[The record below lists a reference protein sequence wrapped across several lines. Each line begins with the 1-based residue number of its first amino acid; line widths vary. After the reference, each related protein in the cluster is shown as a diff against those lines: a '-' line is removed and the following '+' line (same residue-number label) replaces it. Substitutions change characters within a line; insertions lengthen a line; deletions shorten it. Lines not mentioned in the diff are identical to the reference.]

1 MAKDIT
7 KTYLILFV
15 EKDFD
20 LKSSPQGDDMFLNPL
35 FSVALLVSSSWVSA
49 QTSAASLNVN
59 TKKVEAPKPAAG
71 TDKTDQLITNR
82 NLRSVNGSLSTWSF
96 ASTWN
101 YQGGDINKPIGSS
114 RPNVTGSQDVALV
127 QNLSGTVGISY
138 RLTQVDRLTLGMGV
152 QMASPFSSSPDSKF
166 SANGR
171 REFERTQGKPDAANP
186 QLAYRRIMKP
196 LGVQSILTATST
208 YYTQDALVDRGLESK
223 NEVSLNSL
231 YDFGG
236 SKFSAGLVVQGGF
249 FTHNKDDLKLRG
261 VQPQY
266 EFYALPIT
274 EFEINDF
281 MNWRAVYRY
290 YWYQQ
295 NRAQKSSEWTTLDPT
310 ISTGI
315 GFSVTRDI
323 FLYPNIQFNP
333 ENIRADRTNVGFSA
347 NINLF

>member
-1 MAKDIT
+1 MFFKSMMSFALVLT
-7 KTYLILFV
+7 SSGLF
-15 EKDFD
+15 
-20 LKSSPQGDDMFLNPL
+20 
-35 FSVALLVSSSWVSA
+35 A
-49 QTSAASLNVN
+49 QTSSTSMNLSN
-59 TKKVEAPKPAAG
+59 TKVGEVKKLPG
-71 TDKTDQLITNR
+71 QDKTDQLITNR
-82 NLRSVNGSLSTWSF
+82 NLRSLNGSLSTWSF

-101 YQGGDINKPIGSS
+101 YQGGDINKPVGSS
-114 RPNVTGSQDVALV
+114 RPNVTGAKDVALV

-138 RLTQVDRLTLGMGV
+138 RLTEVDRFTFGIGL
-152 QMASPFSSSPDSKF
+152 QMASPFSDEADSKF
-166 SANGR
+166 TESGR
-171 REFERTQGKPDAANP
+171 REFNRTQGELDASNP
-186 QLAYRRIMKP
+186 QLAYRRVMKP
-196 LGVQSILTATST
+196 FGVQSILTATST

-223 NEVSLNSL
+223 NEVSMNSL

-236 SKFSAGLVVQGGF
+236 SRFSAGVVFQGAF
-249 FTHNKDDLKLRG
+249 FTHNKDDQALQAG
-261 VQPQY
+261 QAAY

-295 NRAQKSSEWTTLDPT
+295 NRAQSSSEWTTLEPT
-310 ISTGI
+310 ISSGI

-333 ENIRADRTNVGFSA
+333 EDIRADRTNIGLSA

>member
-1 MAKDIT
+1 
-7 KTYLILFV
+7 
-15 EKDFD
+15 
-20 LKSSPQGDDMFLNPL
+20 MFLKTILLMTLSL
-35 FSVALLVSSSWVSA
+35 FSQWLLAQSSS
-49 QTSAASLNVN
+49 VN
-59 TKKVEAPKPAAG
+59 ISVPNSTPAPESTNSSSMSIAPAKKAPG
-71 TDKTDQLITNR
+71 EDKADQLITNR
-82 NLRSVNGSLSTWSF
+82 NMRSLNGSLSTWSF

-101 YQGGDINKPIGSS
+101 YQGGDINAPIGSS
-114 RPNVTGSQDVALV
+114 RPNVTGSKDVALV
-127 QNLSGTVGISY
+127 QNLSANIGVSY
-138 RLTQVDRLTLGMGV
+138 RLTETDRLTLGLGL
-152 QMASPFSSSPDSKF
+152 QMASPFSRDPDDKF
-166 SANGR
+166 SESGR
-171 REFERTQGKPDAANP
+171 REFNRTQGDMDASNP
-186 QLAYRRIMKP
+186 QLVYRRVMKP

-208 YYTQDALVDRGLESK
+208 YFTQDALVDRGFESK
-223 NEVSLNSL
+223 NEITLNSL

-236 SKFSAGLVVQGGF
+236 SRFSAGVVFQGAI
-249 FTHNKDDLKLRG
+249 FTHNKDDANLQA
-261 VQPQY
+261 VQAKH

-295 NRAQKSSEWTTLDPT
+295 NRDQRSSEWTTLDPT

-333 ENIRADRTNVGFSA
+333 EDVRADRTNIGMSA

>member
-1 MAKDIT
+1 MHSRAIIT
-7 KTYLILFV
+7 SAIL
-15 EKDFD
+15 
-20 LKSSPQGDDMFLNPL
+20 LAASSVF
-35 FSVALLVSSSWVSA
+35 A
-49 QTSAASLNVN
+49 QTTSAD
-59 TKKVEAPKPAAG
+59 KVPAAPTVSTKEVDTAAKPSG
-71 TDKTDQLITNR
+71 SDKTDQLITNR
-82 NLRSVNGSLSTWSF
+82 NMRSLNGSLSTWSF

-138 RLTQVDRLTLGMGV
+138 RMTDVDRLTVGIGL
-152 QMASPFSSSPDSKF
+152 QMASPFSDEADSRF
-166 SANGR
+166 TNSGR
-171 REFERTQGKPDAANP
+171 KEFDRTQGELDASNP
-186 QLAYRRIMKP
+186 QIAYRRVMKP
-196 LGVQSILTATST
+196 FGVQSILTATST
-208 YYTQDALVDRGLESK
+208 YFTQDALVDRGFESK
-223 NEVSLNSL
+223 NEVTMNSL

-236 SKFSAGLVVQGGF
+236 SRFSAGVVFQGAF
-249 FTHNKDDLKLRG
+249 FTHNKDDQNLQAG
-261 VQPQY
+261 QAAY

-274 EFEINDF
+274 EFEINDI

-295 NRAQKSSEWTTLDPT
+295 NRAQSSSEWTTLEPT

-315 GFSVTRDI
+315 GFAITRDI

-333 ENIRADRTNVGFSA
+333 EDVRADRTNLGLSA

>member
-1 MAKDIT
+1 MHSRAIIT
-7 KTYLILFV
+7 SAIL
-15 EKDFD
+15 
-20 LKSSPQGDDMFLNPL
+20 LAASSVF
-35 FSVALLVSSSWVSA
+35 A
-49 QTSAASLNVN
+49 QTTSSA
-59 TKKVEAPKPAAG
+59 KVPAAPTVSTKEVDTSAKPSG
-71 TDKTDQLITNR
+71 SDKTDQLITNR
-82 NLRSVNGSLSTWSF
+82 NMRSLNGSLSTWSF

-101 YQGGDINKPIGSS
+101 YQGGDVNKPIGSS

-138 RLTQVDRLTLGMGV
+138 RMTEVDRLTVGIGL
-152 QMASPFSSSPDSKF
+152 QMASPFSDEADSRF
-166 SANGR
+166 TNNGR
-171 REFERTQGKPDAANP
+171 KEFDRTQGELDASNP
-186 QLAYRRIMKP
+186 QIAYRRVMKP
-196 LGVQSILTATST
+196 FGVQSILTATST

-223 NEVSLNSL
+223 NEVTMNSL

-236 SKFSAGLVVQGGF
+236 SRFSAGVVFQGAF
-249 FTHNKDDLKLRG
+249 FTHNKDDQNLQAG
-261 VQPQY
+261 QAAY

-274 EFEINDF
+274 EFEINDL

-295 NRAQKSSEWTTLDPT
+295 NRAQSSSEWTTLEPT

-315 GFSVTRDI
+315 GFAITRDI

-333 ENIRADRTNVGFSA
+333 EDVRADRTNLGLSA

>member
-1 MAKDIT
+1 MHSKHLLSAA
-7 KTYLILFV
+7 LIL
-15 EKDFD
+15 
-20 LKSSPQGDDMFLNPL
+20 SSTSIFAQ
-35 FSVALLVSSSWVSA
+35 SSSSVKLPT
-49 QTSAASLNVN
+49 TSTAEVK
-59 TKKVEAPKPAAG
+59 TDTKPAG
-71 TDKTDQLITNR
+71 SDKTDQLITNR
-82 NLRSVNGSLSTWSF
+82 NLRSINGSLSTWSF

-138 RLTQVDRLTLGMGV
+138 RLTEVDRLTFGIGL
-152 QMASPFSSSPDSKF
+152 QMASPFSSEADGKF
-166 SANGR
+166 SESGR
-171 REFERTQGKPDAANP
+171 REFNRTQGELDASNP
-186 QLAYRRIMKP
+186 QLVYRRIMKP
-196 LGVQSILTATST
+196 FGVQSILTATST

-223 NEVSLNSL
+223 QEISMNSL

-236 SKFSAGLVVQGGF
+236 SRFSAGMVVQGAF
-249 FTHNKDDLKLRG
+249 FTHNKDDKALQAG
-261 VQPQY
+261 QPDY

-274 EFEINDF
+274 EFEINDL

-295 NRAQKSSEWTTLDPT
+295 SRAQRSSEWTTLDPT

-315 GFSVTRDI
+315 GFSITRDI

-333 ENIRADRTNVGFSA
+333 EDVRADRTNLGLSA

>member
-1 MAKDIT
+1 MLHKTFIT
-7 KTYLILFV
+7 LTLALI
-15 EKDFD
+15 
-20 LKSSPQGDDMFLNPL
+20 SPVILAQAPN
-35 FSVALLVSSSWVSA
+35 SSSTKLAPVS
-49 QTSAASLNVN
+49 
-59 TKKVEAPKPAAG
+59 KAPGA
-71 TDKTDQLITNR
+71 DKADQLITNR
-82 NLRSVNGSLSTWSF
+82 NMRSLNGSLSTWSF

-101 YQGGDINKPIGSS
+101 YQGGDVNKPIGSS

-127 QNLSGTVGISY
+127 QNLSGTVGINY
-138 RLTQVDRLTLGMGV
+138 RLTETDRLTLGIGL
-152 QMASPFSSSPDSKF
+152 QMASPFSDNEDGKF
-166 SANGR
+166 TESGR
-171 REFERTQGKPDAANP
+171 REFRKTQGELDASNP
-186 QLAYRRIMKP
+186 QLIYRRVMKP
-196 LGVQSILTATST
+196 FGAQSILTATAT

-223 NEVSLNSL
+223 NEVTLNSL

-236 SKFSAGLVVQGGF
+236 SRFSAGVVFQGAV
-249 FTHNKDDLKLRG
+249 FTHSKDDASLQAG
-261 VQPQY
+261 QAEY

-274 EFEINDF
+274 EFEINDL

-315 GFSVTRDI
+315 GFAITRDI

-333 ENIRADRTNVGFSA
+333 EDVRADRTNIGMSA

>member
-1 MAKDIT
+1 MHSRAFIS
-7 KTYLILFV
+7 L
-15 EKDFD
+15 
-20 LKSSPQGDDMFLNPL
+20 
-35 FSVALLVSSSWVSA
+35 ALLLAASSVFAQSTSSVSVPAAPTVSSKEVE
-49 QTSAASLNVN
+49 TSVN
-59 TKKVEAPKPAAG
+59 PSGA
-71 TDKTDQLITNR
+71 DKTDQLITNR
-82 NLRSVNGSLSTWSF
+82 NMRSLNGSLSTWSF

-114 RPNVTGSQDVALV
+114 RPNVTGSKDVALV

-138 RLTQVDRLTLGMGV
+138 RMTDVDRLTFGIGL
-152 QMASPFSSSPDSKF
+152 QMASPFSDEADSRF
-166 SANGR
+166 TNSGR
-171 REFERTQGKPDAANP
+171 REFNRTQGELDASNP
-186 QLAYRRIMKP
+186 QIAYRRVMKP
-196 LGVQSILTATST
+196 FGVQSILTATST

-223 NEVSLNSL
+223 NEVTMNSL

-236 SKFSAGLVVQGGF
+236 SRFSAGVVFQGAF
-249 FTHNKDDLKLRG
+249 FTHNKDDQNLQAG
-261 VQPQY
+261 QAAY

-274 EFEINDF
+274 EFEINDL

-295 NRAQKSSEWTTLDPT
+295 NRAQSSSEWTTLDPT

-315 GFSVTRDI
+315 GFAITRDI

-333 ENIRADRTNVGFSA
+333 EDVRADRTNLGLSA